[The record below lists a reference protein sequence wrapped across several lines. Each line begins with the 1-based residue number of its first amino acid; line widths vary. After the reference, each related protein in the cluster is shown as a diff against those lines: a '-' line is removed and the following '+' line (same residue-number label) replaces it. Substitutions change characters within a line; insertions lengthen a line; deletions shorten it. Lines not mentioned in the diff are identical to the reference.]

1 MAERTMT
8 MTKSWLQTMGFDE
21 MRDAFVAVV
30 DYGLAA
36 VEKQSVSPESVLQV
50 ELCVPRALWA
60 DALLMAPELALN
72 RFTDGIPRTYWR
84 TPDDDGATLGIGSL
98 LTVGTKGSSLPWQ
111 TVRDQ
116 LQAEQDRI
124 PELVNVRAR
133 IVADGEEQRFVLRHP
148 RIEAGD
154 IRDLRWYG
162 GAAFTG
168 DERQAAWKDWPD
180 AWFYVPQWDLVAKR
194 EEMFVRLRLLIGSNV
209 PWRERRAELQS
220 QFIAFFHRDMPTTAV
235 YKPAQA
241 IRGNETDKPYSEAAE
256 AMHYQEAV
264 AKTAADIRQGKY
276 HKLVLARRM
285 KLQAKS
291 SYQPGLVVSQLARHY
306 PDSFTF
312 AISRGGT
319 CFLGASPERLVRVS
333 QHVANVDCL
342 AGTTAR
348 GGSEAQDVQFAA
360 DLLSSQKNRLEH
372 QVVLEW
378 ISAQLA
384 DFSDDLLHPAE
395 PQIRKL
401 ANVQHLHTPIKAHL
415 VPGVT
420 IFDLAERLHP
430 TPAVAGTPRDTVVPL
445 IREREQMDRGWYAG
459 CVGVVNGYGDGE
471 LSVAIRSA
479 LITPSTALLYAG
491 AGIMGDSDPLSEWEE
506 TNLKLH
512 PIQEALATIDSASG
526 EGGHL

>member
-8 MTKSWLQTMGFDE
+8 ITKSWLQTMGFDE
-21 MRDAFVAVV
+21 MLEAFVTVV

-36 VEKQSVSPESVLQV
+36 VEKQSASADTMVQV
-50 ELCVPRALWA
+50 ELRVPRAMWD
-60 DALLMAPELALN
+60 DALLLGPELALN
-72 RFTDGIPRTYWR
+72 RFTDGMPRTYWR
-84 TPDDDGATLGIGSL
+84 APDDDGATLGIGSL
-98 LTVGTKGSSLPWQ
+98 LTVGTSGSSLPWQ

-116 LQAEQDRI
+116 LQAQQDGI
-124 PELVNVRAR
+124 PELVHVRAR
-133 IVADGEEQRFVLRHP
+133 IVADGDEQRYVLRHP

-180 AWFYVPQWDLVAKR
+180 AWFYVPQWDLVEKR
-194 EEMFVRLRLLIGSNV
+194 EEMFVRLRLLVGPSV
-209 PWRERRAELQS
+209 PWREHMGELQT
-220 QFIAFFHRDMPTTAV
+220 QFTSFFYRDVPAAAV
-235 YKPAQA
+235 HKAAQA
-241 IRGNETDKPYSEAAE
+241 VRDNETGKPYSEAAE
-256 AMHYQEAV
+256 AIHYQEAV

-285 KLQAKS
+285 ELQAKS

-312 AISRGGT
+312 AISRSGT

-348 GGSEAQDVQFAA
+348 GGSEAQDVLFAA
-360 DLLSSQKNRLEH
+360 DLLSSPKNRLEH

-384 DFSDDLLHPAE
+384 DFSDDLLYPPE

-401 ANVQHLHTPIKAHL
+401 ANVQHLHTPIEAHL

-479 LITPSTALLYAG
+479 LISPSTALLYAG

-512 PIQEALATIDSASG
+512 PIQEALATIDSAFDEG
-526 EGGHL
+526 ERL